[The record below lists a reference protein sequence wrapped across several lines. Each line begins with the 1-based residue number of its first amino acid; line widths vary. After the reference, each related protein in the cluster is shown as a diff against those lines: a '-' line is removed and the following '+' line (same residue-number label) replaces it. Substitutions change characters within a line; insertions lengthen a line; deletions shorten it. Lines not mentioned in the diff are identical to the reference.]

1 MNRVMCTLHRVP
13 NGAMILA
20 LSSAL
25 SVAACNTTPY
35 ETPLPVDPTRDAA
48 NEVLAHALA
57 TDTPAPESV
66 EIATAVAATL
76 TAQPTATSTSTPTR
90 TPTPKPTHT
99 PTPLP
104 LTYPTIAY
112 GVDTL
117 KGEGWKR
124 LEESVIGATVVWTGT
139 VSFMP
144 MFSGDISVDVGQDH
158 GWRDVTLIFGD
169 DKQREQLK
177 TGDFIRFR
185 ATVEKLIVVW
195 WNRRFEVRLSTIELL
210 EVRHQ
215 DSEK

>member
-1 MNRVMCTLHRVP
+1 M
-13 NGAMILA
+13 
-20 LSSAL
+20 
-25 SVAACNTTPY
+25 
-35 ETPLPVDPTRDAA
+35 
-48 NEVLAHALA
+48 
-57 TDTPAPESV
+57 
-66 EIATAVAATL
+66 
-76 TAQPTATSTSTPTR
+76 
-90 TPTPKPTHT
+90 
-99 PTPLP
+99 
-104 LTYPTIAY
+104 TYPTIAY